1 MSYFKVEIM
10 KTKTA
15 SLRVTYEEYARLQ
28 RTADELGWTVS
39 KLCHEIIFGDF
50 FTKINS
56 GILGSISNIKAQQ
69 ELERIMKGD
78 MHDQ

>member
-1 MSYFKVEIM
+1 M
-10 KTKTA
+10 
-15 SLRVTYEEYARLQ
+15 Q

>member
-1 MSYFKVEIM
+1 M
-10 KTKTA
+10 KTRTA
-15 SLRVTYEEYARLQ
+15 SMRLSDEDYERLK
-28 RTADELGWTVS
+28 RTADGLGWSVS
-39 KLCHEIIFGDF
+39 QLCYEIIFGDF

-69 ELERIMKGD
+69 EIERIMKGD